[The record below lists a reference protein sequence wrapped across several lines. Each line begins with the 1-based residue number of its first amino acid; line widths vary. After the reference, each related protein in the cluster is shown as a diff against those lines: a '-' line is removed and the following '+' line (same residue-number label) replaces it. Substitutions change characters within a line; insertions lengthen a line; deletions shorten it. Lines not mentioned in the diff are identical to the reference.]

1 MLFFVFFLSPF
12 LPVHLPPS
20 TDVECGVSS
29 YKRGD
34 KCAWDAASWG
44 MSPWMWH
51 LSKCLVLQQMWEC
64 RWGWRGAGMKIVNT
78 CTFVQFIPPP
88 PPPNSISLW
97 SNTLDHS
104 EIPVHFNVSKVLFS
118 FQKWCS
124 SGWTCI
130 MAALKCSPECEYSPC
145 WPQQKMQCAVSDHTV
160 VLLMFFFYML
170 YHNELD
176 V

>member
-1 MLFFVFFLSPF
+1 MLFFVFFLSPY

-20 TDVECGVSS
+20 TDVECGFFLQTWRQVCLRCSQLRHVAMDVAPKQMFGVATDVGMQVGM
-29 YKRGD
+29 KRGRHEN
-34 KCAWDAASWG
+34 CQYLYIC
-44 MSPWMWH
+44 PIH
-51 LSKCLVLQQMWEC
+51 
-64 RWGWRGAGMKIVNT
+64 
-78 CTFVQFIPPP
+78 PPP

-160 VLLMFFFYML
+160 VLFMFFFYML